1 MTTAMKRY
9 IVILCALVPF
19 VASAQVT
26 YDAKHVVYNKQR
38 VEVSFDVVSGEE
50 TLKNNT
56 KMVLTPFLHNGAD
69 TLWLDS
75 FEVFGSAK
83 FKRERQEQSLQGN
96 RGWTL
101 SDNQIMQGEA
111 MTYTASAP
119 YVSWLKGATLSVD
132 RRVIGCG
139 CDCFDGV
146 EELANDLK
154 PYNPPMQLLADVTP
168 SAEHYEVVDAH
179 QRILL
184 EGKGAEVIFPISQT
198 KLYLNRYNN
207 AKTLEQII
215 EAIKRIEENDAQQL
229 NSIEIK
235 GLASPE
241 GGLRFNTELGEGRA
255 NALQKYIQDKMP
267 HLTNEQFQIINGV
280 ENWEGLREM
289 VAQSKLKDKS
299 KVLKIIDTKSGEAR
313 KRALKMLNNGDTY
326 RYMTKYF
333 YPQLRMACYIA
344 LYYDEMADVAAEDIN
359 RANEMIRRGEAGEAL
374 ELLMKHDKDS
384 RAWNSIGA
392 SMLLLER
399 VEEAIFWFEKAVEAG
414 SEEAR
419 ENLKYVK

>member
-1 MTTAMKRY
+1 MKRY